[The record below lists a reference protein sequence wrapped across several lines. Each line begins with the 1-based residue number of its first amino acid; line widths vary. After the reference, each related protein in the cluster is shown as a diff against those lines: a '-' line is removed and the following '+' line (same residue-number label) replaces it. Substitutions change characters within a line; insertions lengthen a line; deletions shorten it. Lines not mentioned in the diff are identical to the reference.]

1 MLSLSTMVL
10 MVTAFMA
17 TLIPVWETRLMTI
30 TQPRVMYSSLLVVQS
45 AGLRESKELWHKI
58 PLKLSTWLY
67 QKPLT
72 RLSGTNPLWGNYV
85 SLWKILYH
93 CIVTTRVLW
102 ISQLILSQA
111 TTQSTFLLDI
121 MSLGN
126 MSKEGTSPSSIPPF
140 LKCWLMASLSHSP
153 KPLSCAMPMT
163 WDKCFLAAAMT
174 PPPEQEVK
182 LLEPS

>member
-30 TQPRVMYSSLLVVQS
+30 TQPRVMYSSLPVVHE

-58 PLKLSTWLY
+58 PLKPSTWLY

-72 RLSGTNPLWGNYV
+72 RLSGTDHSWGNYV
-85 SLWKILYH
+85 SLWKILYR

-111 TTQSTFLLDI
+111 AAQSTSQFNI
-121 MSLGN
+121 MSFGN
-126 MSKEGTSPSSIPPF
+126 MLKEGTSPSSVPPR

-153 KPLSCAMPMT
+153 KPLSCTMPMT
-163 WDKCFLAAAMT
+163 WAKCFLAAVMT
-174 PPPEQEVK
+174 PPSEQEVK
-182 LLEPS
+182 LLESS